1 MSKSTF
7 TRIAMLAALLALF
20 ALVGTSLMAQST
32 TDGAIGGTVTDQTN
46 AVVAG
51 AKVTVRNLETN
62 ESFTGES
69 DSNGAYRITHLRPG
83 TYEVNITSGSFA
95 PFKADRIIVEVGR
108 VTSIEAK
115 MNVGGKTETVS
126 VSGEAPVINTVQ
138 PDVQNNIN
146 DQIINNT
153 PIPIRRYS
161 SFALGTPGASPDGS
175 FGLIA
180 FRGIS
185 GLLNNSTVD
194 GGDNNTAYWS
204 EERGR
209 TRATATVSQDSVR
222 EFQINTSNFSAEYG
236 KAAGGVMNAVTKSGT
251 NNLHGGTRLYVTD
264 SNMWASNPFATLPD
278 GTHIKPDDRR
288 YVFGASLGGP
298 IKKDKLFFFFN
309 WDQQKE
315 NAPGVAITPLGFMA
329 PITVATPASC
339 SASNLT
345 DGQTLACRGIS
356 QATSDKG
363 MAFLAGLQGQVSRNK
378 DHWIIFPKVD
388 WIITPANTLTLS
400 WNHMRWN
407 SIHGIQT
414 AATVT
419 FGTNS
424 WGDDFV
430 NVDTGNARLV
440 SLLNNRTSNE
450 IRLSIGREHQFENSN
465 PPGPGEPTTGLNGR
479 PPQITITGPG
489 GSFQIGKPNFLERGA
504 LPLENR
510 KQFTDIMSVSQGT
523 HMLKFGF
530 DVNHTNDQI
539 SNLFQE
545 SGQYSYS
552 TRADFLTDYAAF
564 IGANP
569 YKLCSGSA
577 CYSSFNQGLGPVGY
591 SYSTNDYSAF
601 VQDEWHALPR
611 LTVSMGLRWEYEQF
625 PDPFWPNPKLPQSTF
640 KPHDKFDFGP
650 RLGAAWDITGDGK
663 TVLRG
668 GWGLYYGR
676 VINAYIAN
684 ELTGTGSSASQLST
698 GTLKSNAAAMASI
711 GPFGILDPTQALPSS
726 APPGVNV
733 YGLIRMPRIHEADVV
748 LEREITRNTVVS
760 ISYLMSAGR
769 RLPEVFDRNLPAPTA
784 TITYAFNGGPLA
796 GTTQTYPVFSGSR
809 PNSSFNN
816 INSLEYVGSSR
827 YDGEVFQIN
836 RRMTNGLQ
844 LSASYTHARA
854 TDTNQFRGTGATSI
868 SFVDVFQPQLDKG
881 TSDFDIRHRVNFSA
895 VWQPKFTGN
904 EVLGKIINGFS
915 ISPTFGISSGSPYSI
930 NISGNAP
937 CTRLAADNTGPGGA
951 AAAAGTICNTSGPAA
966 GQTASANKISAI
978 SSGFNGSNGVFRLY
992 GFPRNQYRFP
1002 TTAGANMR
1010 VSRKFKIVEGKNLE
1024 LLAEVFNLT
1033 NHINFTA
1040 VDNKF
1045 YTIASAVNGAVPT
1058 MNYNSTFGA
1067 LNQANNQD
1075 HANNVV
1081 RQFQFG
1087 ARFEF

>member
-1 MSKSTF
+1 MSKSTI
-7 TRIAMLAALLALF
+7 TRITLLAVLLALF
-20 ALVGTSLMAQST
+20 ALTATSLMAQST

-51 AKVTVRNLETN
+51 AKVTVRNLDTN

-83 TYEVNITSGSFA
+83 TYELNVSSGSFA

-115 MNVGGKTETVS
+115 MSVGGKTETVS
-126 VSGEAPVINTVQ
+126 VTGEAPVINTVQ

-161 SFALGTPGASPDGS
+161 SFALSTPGAVPDGS

-236 KAAGGVMNAVTKSGT
+236 RAAGGVMNAVTKSGT
-251 NNLHGGTRLYVTD
+251 NSLHGGGRLYITD
-264 SNMWASNPFATLPD
+264 SALWAYNPFSVDLNKNPL
-278 GTHIKPDDRR
+278 KPADRR

-315 NAPGVAITPLGFMA
+315 NAPGVAIQPSGFNA
-329 PITVATPASC
+329 PITVVMPASC
-339 SASNLT
+339 SSTSLT
-345 DGQTLACRGIS
+345 DGQTLACRGVS
-356 QATSDKG
+356 QATSDKA
-363 MAFLAGLQGQVSRNK
+363 MSFLAGLTGPVSRNK
-378 DHWIIFPKVD
+378 DHWIIFPKID
-388 WIITPANTLTLS
+388 WIITPSNTLTLS
-400 WNHMRWN
+400 WNHMRWT

-419 FGTNS
+419 RGSAS

-430 NVDTGNARLV
+430 DVDTGNARLI
-440 SLLNNRTSNE
+440 SLLSNRISNE
-450 IRLSIGREHQFENSN
+450 FRVSIGRELQHENSN
-465 PPGPGEPTTGLNGR
+465 PAGPGEPTTGLNGL
-479 PPQITITGPG
+479 PPQITVSGPG
-489 GSFQIGKPNFLERGA
+489 GSFVFGKPNFLERAA

-510 KQFTDIMSVSQGT
+510 KQFTDIMSASLGT

-530 DVNHTNDQI
+530 DFNHANDQI
-539 SNLFQE
+539 SNLFTE
-545 SGQYSYS
+545 GGAYSYS
-552 TRADFLTDYAAF
+552 TRAAFISDYAAL

-569 YKLCSGSA
+569 YKLCGSVA
-577 CYSSFNQGLGPVGY
+577 CYSSFSQGLGPVAF
-591 SYSTNDYSAF
+591 SYSTNDYSTF

-611 LTVSMGLRWEYEQF
+611 LTVSLGMRWEYQQF
-625 PDPFWPNPKLPQSTF
+625 PDPFWPNPNLPQSSF

-650 RLGAAWDITGDGK
+650 RLGMAWDVTGDGK
-663 TVLRG
+663 TVVRG

-684 ELTGTGSSASQLST
+684 ELTGTGSPASQLST
-698 GTLKSNAAAMASI
+698 GSLSASSAAMASI
-711 GPFGILDPTQALPSS
+711 GPFGILDPTQALPST

-733 YGLIRMPRIHEADVV
+733 YGLIRMPRIHEADFII
-748 LEREITRNTVVS
+748 EREITRNTVVS
-760 ISYLMSAGR
+760 FSYMMSAGR
-769 RLPEVFDRNLPAPTA
+769 RLPEVFDRNLAAPTS
-784 TITYAFNGGPLA
+784 TITYTFNGGPFG
-796 GTTQTYPVFSGSR
+796 GTTQTVPVFSGSR
-809 PNSSFNN
+809 PNSKFNN
-816 INSLEYVGSSR
+816 IYSLEYTGRSR
-827 YDGEVFQIN
+827 YDGQVFQIN

-844 LSASYTHARA
+844 LSASYTHARS
-854 TDTNQFRGTGATSI
+854 TDTKQFASTGATAI
-868 SFVDVFQPQLDKG
+868 SYVDVFQPQYDYG

-915 ISPTFGISSGSPYSI
+915 ISPTFGISSGAPYSPSV
-930 NISGNAP
+930 SGNAP
-937 CTRLAADNTGPGGA
+937 CTRLAADAGGA
-951 AAAAGTICNTSGPAA
+951 AGTVCAST
-966 GQTASANKISAI
+966 TASANKISPT

-992 GFPRNQYRFP
+992 STPRNSFRFP
-1002 TTAGANMR
+1002 TTAGANLR
-1010 VSRKFKIVEGKNLE
+1010 VSRKFKVVEGKNIE

-1033 NHINFTA
+1033 NHINYTD
-1040 VDNKF
+1040 VDGKL
-1045 YTIASAVNGAVPT
+1045 YTVSGVANQAPA
-1058 MNYNSTFGA
+1058 MNYNTSFGN
-1067 LNQANNQD
+1067 LIQANNQD

-1087 ARFEF
+1087 IRFDF

>member
-7 TRIAMLAALLALF
+7 TRITMLAVLLALF
-20 ALVGTSLMAQST
+20 ALAGTSLMAQST

-62 ESFTGES
+62 ASFSGET
-69 DSNGAYRITHLRPG
+69 DTNGAYRITHLRPG
-83 TYEVNITSGSFA
+83 TYEVTITSGSFA

-126 VSGEAPVINTVQ
+126 VTGEAPVINTVQ

-161 SFALGTPGASPDGS
+161 SFALGTPGAVPDGS

-209 TRATATVSQDSVR
+209 TRATATISQDSVR

-236 KAAGGVMNAVTKSGT
+236 RAAGGVMNAVTKSGT
-251 NNLHGGTRLYVTD
+251 NSLHGGARLYVTD
-264 SNMWASNPFATLPD
+264 SAMWAYNPFSIFNGVPL
-278 GTHIKPDDRR
+278 KPSDRR

-315 NAPGVAITPLGFMA
+315 NAPGVAIEPLGFDNTGTGA
-329 PITVATPASC
+329 ITVALPASC

-345 DGQTLACRGIS
+345 DGQTLACRGVS
-356 QATSDKG
+356 QATANKG
-363 MAFLAGLQGQVSRNK
+363 MDFLRGLTGPVSRNK

-388 WIITPANTLTLS
+388 WIITPSNTLTLS

-414 AATVT
+414 AATVQ

-440 SLLNNRTSNE
+440 SLLNNRISNE
-450 IRLSIGREHQFENSN
+450 FRVSIGREHQFENSN
-465 PPGPGEPTTGLNGR
+465 PPGPGEPTTGLNGK
-479 PPQITITGPG
+479 PPQITVTGPG
-489 GSFQIGKPNFLERGA
+489 GTFQIGKPNFLERGA

-510 KQFTDIMSVSQGT
+510 KQFTDIMSVSLGT

-530 DVNHTNDQI
+530 DANHANDQI
-539 SNLFQE
+539 SNLFTE
-545 SGQYSYS
+545 GGAYSYS
-552 TRADFLTDYAAF
+552 TRAAFLTDYAAF
-564 IGANP
+564 IGANA
-569 YKLCSGSA
+569 YKLCGGVA
-577 CYSSFNQGLGPVGY
+577 CFSSFSQGIGPVAY
-591 SYSTNDYSAF
+591 SYSTNDYSTF

-611 LTVSMGLRWEYEQF
+611 LTVSMGLRWEYQQF
-625 PDPFWPNPKLPQSTF
+625 PNPFWPNPALPQTAF
-640 KPHDKFDFGP
+640 KPHDGFDFGP

-684 ELTGTGSSASQLST
+684 ELTGTGSAASQLST
-698 GTLKSNAAAMASI
+698 GSLSPSSAAVAGL
-711 GPFGILDPTQALPSS
+711 GPFGTLSNALPSS

-733 YGLIRMPRIHEADVV
+733 YGVIKMPRIHEADVI

-760 ISYLMSAGR
+760 VSYMMSAGQ
-769 RLPEVFDRNLPAPTA
+769 RLPEVFDRNLPVPTA
-784 TITYAFNGGPLA
+784 TITYAFNGGPFG
-796 GTTQTYPVFSGSR
+796 GTTQTVPVYSGSR
-809 PNSSFNN
+809 PNTTFNN
-816 INSLEYVGSSR
+816 INSLEYVGKSR
-827 YDGEVFQIN
+827 YDGFVFQIN

-844 LSASYTHARA
+844 LSSSYTHGRA
-854 TDTNQFRGTGATSI
+854 TDTNQVTGTGATAI
-868 SFVDVFQPQLDKG
+868 SFVDVNHPEVDKG
-881 TSDFDIRHRVNFSA
+881 TSNFDIRHRVNFSA
-895 VWQPKFTGN
+895 VWQPKFTRN
-904 EVLGKIINGFS
+904 EILGKIINGFS
-915 ISPTFGISSGSPYSI
+915 ISPTFGISSGAPFSPS
-930 NISGNAP
+930 ISGNAP
-937 CTRLAADNTGPGGA
+937 CTRLATDAQG
-951 AAAAGTICNTSGPAA
+951 AAGTVCQTSGSTT
-966 GQTASANKISAI
+966 TATANRITPT
-978 SSGFNGSNGVFRLY
+978 SSGFNGSNGIFRLY
-992 GFPRNQYRFP
+992 TTSRNSFRFP

-1010 VSRKFKIVEGKNLE
+1010 VSRKFKIVEGKNIE
-1024 LLAEVFNLT
+1024 LLAEVFNIS
-1033 NHINFTA
+1033 NHLNYTS
-1040 VDNKF
+1040 VDGKL
-1045 YTIASAVNGAVPT
+1045 YTVSAVTNLQPA
-1058 MNYNSTFGA
+1058 MNYNPTFGA